1 MKYDEILNVEK
12 RTEDNLYR
20 INLMVGGNSNFER
33 SYETSAYLLA
43 KYLDLCTDNDPLSRV
58 KVKYK
63 KKEEGLIFIGFPSY
77 SRDKF
82 IEGLYEHSIECD
94 EENTEYISFD
104 ASFLKEKGVEI
115 TVDNYE
121 TILSEWK
128 SEVEYSKSNPPKKN
142 KKSNLTEKDMIEI
155 AKETENEKYKDDK
168 EEHFYSPH
176 VNSEICINYND
187 TVKVPEGLFTLSLYI
202 MRYDLENATSRG
214 NYEFIASLKNSLIK
228 LLWR

>member
-1 MKYDEILNVEK
+1 MKYDDILNVEK
-12 RTEDNLYR
+12 RNEDNLYR

-33 SYETSAYLLA
+33 SYETSAYLLER
-43 KYLDLCTDNDPLSRV
+43 YLDLCTDNEPLARV

-63 KKEEGLIFIGFPSY
+63 KKEEGLIFNGFPSY

-94 EENTEYISFD
+94 EQNTEYISFD

-155 AKETENEKYKDDK
+155 AKEAENEKYESNK
-168 EEHFYSPH
+168 EERPYSPY
-176 VNSEICINYND
+176 VSKEIYTSNNES
-187 TVKVPEGLFTLSLYI
+187 VKVPEGLFTLSLYI
-202 MRYDLENATSRG
+202 MRYDLENASSRG
-214 NYEFIASLKNSLIK
+214 NYEFIASLKDSLIK